1 MQRDK
6 YLYINSRD
14 DLLRIDISKIIYFEA
29 DGNYTNIIL
38 SNKLKS
44 VVFMNLLQMQKLISD
59 TLKDKATIFVR
70 LGKKYIVNHTYVY
83 HINIPYQKL
92 TLSDGLNFVFSLEIS
107 KDALRQLKDLLVKA
121 NSFKAHNE

>member
-38 SNKLKS
+38 SNKLKG
-44 VVFMNLLQMQKLISD
+44 VVSMNLLQMQKLISD

>member
-44 VVFMNLLQMQKLISD
+44 VVSMNLLQMQKLISD